1 MIKDELMQYLD
12 KNNLINKQQHG
23 FVSNKACN
31 TNLLETIDLLT
42 KLLVDKESFD
52 LLLLDFAKAFDV
64 VSHQRL
70 LIKLEA
76 YGVSGNLLLWLKAF
90 LTNRRQR
97 VVLGDHL
104 SNWVEVI
111 SGVIHGSSLGPIL
124 FIIYIN
130 DLVKII

>member
-23 FVSNKACN
+23 FVSNKAFN

-42 KLLVDKESFD
+42 KLLADKESFD

-76 YGVSGNLLLWLKAF
+76 
-90 LTNRRQR
+90 
-97 VVLGDHL
+97 
-104 SNWVEVI
+104 
-111 SGVIHGSSLGPIL
+111 
-124 FIIYIN
+124 
-130 DLVKII
+130 